1 MKSGRHRDQSAAMSN
16 RGAASESTKAH
27 FFTETNVFSCLKSEK
42 SCWIWAVYV
51 STRSPSNFLEK
62 AMSFLP
68 YYDGTM
74 LLFSPPMRD
83 KDTYALREMFQYS
96 SLAEKPLD
104 QWEIATH
111 WRAFQ
116 IQDKSRH
123 CDPHLD
129 QTKFNGLLPLTI
141 EGVLN
146 WRTEKLVETW
156 MIWPFD

>member
-1 MKSGRHRDQSAAMSN
+1 
-16 RGAASESTKAH
+16 
-27 FFTETNVFSCLKSEK
+27 
-42 SCWIWAVYV
+42 
-51 STRSPSNFLEK
+51 
-62 AMSFLP
+62 
-68 YYDGTM
+68 
-74 LLFSPPMRD
+74 MRD

-129 QTKFNGLLPLTI
+129 QTKFNDLSPLTI
-141 EGVLN
+141 DGVLV
-146 WRTEKLVETW
+146 KIGSDFQVGLQ
-156 MIWPFD
+156 F

>member
-1 MKSGRHRDQSAAMSN
+1 
-16 RGAASESTKAH
+16 
-27 FFTETNVFSCLKSEK
+27 
-42 SCWIWAVYV
+42 
-51 STRSPSNFLEK
+51 
-62 AMSFLP
+62 
-68 YYDGTM
+68 
-74 LLFSPPMRD
+74 MRD

-129 QTKFNGLLPLTI
+129 HTKFNGLLPLTI
-141 EGVLN
+141 DGVLVKTGYCL
-146 WRTEKLVETW
+146 WRICHSYYADLPILLNVFLALCQTVKVWPRFLHHLSRTVMWGLVWNKLGIKIKIFLLFLLYRNSIISTY
-156 MIWPFD
+156 IKL